1 MATLGVRNGKEWQ
14 GGVRMRRGP
23 SFPVPL
29 RVLSSEPAAS
39 LGPLRPPGGA
49 TEPCLT
55 LPPCGRVWC
64 LTKGLES
71 TPMWQGGST
80 AATQLIGCS
89 PPQEPLCKDRPQPA
103 VRCKQ
108 LILFSARLGVAEPW
122 KVPAPSWPFPRFPA
136 LATSH
141 LWIFI
146 SYEVLCPTQPPPQGP
161 HSLHIAQATS
171 KPHLGFIMYI
181 IFLCIF

>member
-1 MATLGVRNGKEWQ
+1 
-14 GGVRMRRGP
+14 MRRGP

-64 LTKGLES
+64 RTKGLES

-80 AATQLIGCS
+80 AATQLIGHS

-122 KVPAPSWPFPRFPA
+122 KGPAPSWPFPRFPA

-146 SYEVLCPTQPPPQGP
+146 SYEVLCPTQPP
-161 HSLHIAQATS
+161 S
-171 KPHLGFIMYI
+171 KPSQFAYRSGHFQAPPRFYNVYYIFVYFLSQAVMGYVINATLG
-181 IFLCIF
+181 